1 MQEQTLTCSYKV
13 TVKFKHDFQR
23 PEYTIKKGMVSSG
36 ERCFFRKNDG
46 SITCTYSLEL
56 NSTNKGVIFTSKKA
70 SRNTG
75 LIRLSYEEFTQH
87 CTEIDEYQNL

>member
-1 MQEQTLTCSYKV
+1 MQEQTLTYSYKV
-13 TVKFKHDFQR
+13 TVKFKHDFRR

-36 ERCFFRKNDG
+36 KKCFFRENNG
-46 SITCTYSLEL
+46 SITCIYNLEL
-56 NSTNKGVIFTSKKA
+56 NSTNKGAIFTSKKA
-70 SRNTG
+70 PWDTD